1 MKIRCQNLKSS
12 TSILTHYLLTNTAL
26 VSLLPQHLVPLHMR
40 VNALAVVVRFATLDA
55 LVLGIGTTVFRHLG
69 RFLTGSRCHV
79 LLLVMVCTKRF
90 IAHGTHELPQ
100 PHVLVVFAV
109 FAKELPFDVLLA
121 LVTLARIGRRT
132 FGTDGDRPV
141 QLVHVSDVPVE
152 DASLGVTLEKSNWL
166 NLCQI
171 NT

>member
-1 MKIRCQNLKSS
+1 MKIRCQNLKSPN
-12 TSILTHYLLTNTAL
+12 SILTHYLLTNTAL

-40 VNALAVVVRFATLDA
+40 INALAVVVRFATLDA
-55 LVLGIGTTVFRHLG
+55 LVLGIGAILRHLG

-90 IAHGTHELPQ
+90 IAQGTHELPQ
-100 PHVLVVFAV
+100 PHVLVVFAM

-132 FGTDGDRPV
+132 FGTDGGRPV

-166 NLCQI
+166 NMCTI
-171 NT
+171 NI

>member
-1 MKIRCQNLKSS
+1 
-12 TSILTHYLLTNTAL
+12 
-26 VSLLPQHLVPLHMR
+26 MR

-132 FGTDGDRPV
+132 FGTDGGRPV

-152 DASLGVTLEKSNWL
+152 DASLGVTLDKIKLVKYLSNKYL
-166 NLCQI
+166 NKG
-171 NT
+171 NTFPHSSHLNSFVSSKVSLPKALLPGVGC